1 MSLRAAHT
9 NRLPSLGPCHL
20 DLDPPQSMCSYRSA
34 ERLAPPP
41 LFSATNHA
49 LTLAEGQVSHSH
61 SMELISCRGL
71 DLSASTT
78 TQLHLQNKD
87 KDSLSSRLASTSQHV
102 IYMEECQASPSSTA
116 NAGENNTRKK
126 LSFSQSPV
134 LKAQYRKM
142 FEEDSSRYSSS
153 CCPIY
158 TRTLNRHLYPSASP
172 SLRLV
177 KELDLETGDWEWED
191 VSSFGKV

>member
-71 DLSASTT
+71 DLSASMT
-78 TQLHLQNKD
+78 TQLQLQD
-87 KDSLSSRLASTSQHV
+87 KDSLSSRLAPTSQHA
-102 IYMEECQASPSSTA
+102 IYTEECQASPSST
-116 NAGENNTRKK
+116 GENNTRKK
-126 LSFSQSPV
+126 LSFVQSPV

-142 FEEDSSRYSSS
+142 FEEDGSRYSTS
-153 CCPIY
+153 CRPIY

-172 SLRLV
+172 GLRLV

-191 VSSFGKV
+191 VSSSGKA

>member
-49 LTLAEGQVSHSH
+49 LTLAGGQVSHSH

-78 TQLHLQNKD
+78 TQLHPQH
-87 KDSLSSRLASTSQHV
+87 KDSLSSRLASTSQHT
-102 IYMEECQASPSSTA
+102 EECQASPSSMA

-126 LSFSQSPV
+126 LSFVQSPV

-142 FEEDSSRYSSS
+142 FEEDGSRYSTS
-153 CCPIY
+153 CCPMY
-158 TRTLNRHLYPSASP
+158 TRTLNRHLYTSASP

-191 VSSFGKV
+191 VSSSGKV

>member
-49 LTLAEGQVSHSH
+49 LTLAEGQVSHSN

-71 DLSASTT
+71 DLSASRTS
-78 TQLHLQNKD
+78 QLHIQD
-87 KDSLSSRLASTSQHV
+87 KDSFSSRLASTSKHA
-102 IYMEECQASPSSTA
+102 EECQASPSSMA

-134 LKAQYRKM
+134 VKAQYRKM

-158 TRTLNRHLYPSASP
+158 TRTLNRHLYPPSASP

-191 VSSFGKV
+191 VSSFGKA

>member
-49 LTLAEGQVSHSH
+49 LTLTEGQVSHSN

-71 DLSASTT
+71 DLSASRTT
-78 TQLHLQNKD
+78 PLHLRD
-87 KDSLSSRLASTSQHV
+87 KDSLSSRLASTSKQAD
-102 IYMEECQASPSSTA
+102 ECQASPSSMA

-126 LSFSQSPV
+126 LSFVQSPV

-142 FEEDSSRYSSS
+142 FEEDGSRYSTS
-153 CCPIY
+153 CCPMY
-158 TRTLNRHLYPSASP
+158 TRTLNRHLYTSASP

-191 VSSFGKV
+191 VSSSGKA

>member
-49 LTLAEGQVSHSH
+49 LTLAEGQVSHSN

-71 DLSASTT
+71 DLSASRTT
-78 TQLHLQNKD
+78 PLHLQD
-87 KDSLSSRLASTSQHV
+87 KDSLSPRLASTSKHAD
-102 IYMEECQASPSSTA
+102 ECQASPSFMA

-126 LSFSQSPV
+126 LSFVQSPV

-142 FEEDSSRYSSS
+142 FEEDGSRYSTS
-153 CCPIY
+153 CCPMY
-158 TRTLNRHLYPSASP
+158 TRTLNRHLYTSASP

-191 VSSFGKV
+191 VSSSGKA